1 MGRPIWREPTEKR
14 TADAALEP
22 RREAVVRRSAG
33 IRPRVRGSDRSS
45 GTLFNLLRSDYA
57 LENLSTGPA
66 RWSDNASLLAAQR
79 GGGRRGLGRSEP
91 LRPQLSRSVA
101 TGEEV
106 YTPWFPPAGDR
117 ELAMQRREE
126 MERIREDNER
136 RRLLERLDR
145 EREREHE
152 RVARLTEEFIPD
164 DMSWFGLPLSARQR
178 YVASLIDE
186 GRRPEP
192 SSNATREIHLPR
204 FDIDGLG
211 DRERSLRS
219 IPSLPTYLTRL
230 IEGAD
235 DSPDANQW
243 ELMAELGFP
252 GCEQDSEDSEDDEH
266 NLMDALGTLEGE
278 VERDRSEMDRLRRVA
293 NMFAAHNR
301 DIDRLVERL

>member
-211 DRERSLRS
+211 DRERSL
-219 IPSLPTYLTRL
+219 
-230 IEGAD
+230 
-235 DSPDANQW
+235 SPDANQW